1 MTIVRRTSSLVKPSN
16 RKSMR
21 NPFKTTRPAR
31 PVPLDLHQSLRR
43 TMWIGTLALGCI
55 VLTFVALMVVEDRT
69 DARLRLSDEILTQAR
84 AAQALVVARQAI
96 ARGYLLE
103 ADTVV
108 LARERLARIEL
119 RRRLDS
125 LMTLT
130 APNPAHHAHVA
141 RVVAAITAWELGSL
155 APTLAAGA
163 QRRPPVARDREL
175 MADVRDAFGD
185 LVDSE
190 NALYVERAAQTRAVR
205 RIGLVSLLAEVLVLA
220 LVLGVLARRLA
231 HQADEM
237 MESERQLQEQ
247 AAELEHQT
255 QEAQELAQ
263 DLEIS
268 NEELSD
274 ALDVV
279 RAAAEAERAAVEE
292 KSRALA
298 QLDAALGGA
307 PIAFAFYDRDLRY
320 VRVNPAL
327 AALTGLPVE
336 AHRGRRIRDVLPAL
350 APIVEPILDRVISTG
365 KPVLDVEVEGPTPT
379 SPERRRSFLASY
391 YPISDNGGGLSGV
404 GAVIVDTTEQKHL
417 QEQLRQSQKM
427 EAVGQLAGGIAHD
440 FNNMLTAI
448 KSFSELLLSDMPDD
462 GQHRGDVVEIRS
474 AADRAAALTRQ
485 LLAFSR
491 RQLLQPVQ
499 LDINQ
504 VVRGLEDML
513 GRLLGEDIDCV
524 WRLDPALDLAIAD
537 PSQIDQ
543 ILLNLAVNARDA
555 MPKGGR
561 LTIETA
567 NVWIDQ
573 EYADRVG
580 DVPAGR
586 YVVLAVSDTGIGMD
600 AETRGRIFEPFFTT
614 KEPGRGTG
622 LGLSTVYG
630 IVRQSDGHISVYSEP
645 ERGTTFR
652 IYLPRSEAL
661 SRRVTPARLV
671 TRPAPTGSETV
682 LLVEDDPAVRL
693 VAARILGRQG
703 YRVFEAPTPE
713 EALSIVD
720 RHAGAIDLIMTDLVL
735 PQMSGRELAERVLE
749 TAPEIKVLFM
759 SGYTDD
765 AVIRRGLLEP
775 GMAFLGKP
783 FTVDEMA
790 RTVRRALDGT
800 PAGRP

>member
-1 MTIVRRTSSLVKPSN
+1 MRFPFTSRGPS
-16 RKSMR
+16 S
-21 NPFKTTRPAR
+21 A
-31 PVPLDLHQSLRR
+31 VPPDLRQSIRR
-43 TMWIGTLALGCI
+43 TMLVGSLALGGI
-55 VLTFVALMVVEDRT
+55 VLTFVGVTMAEDRT
-69 DARLRLSDEILTQAR
+69 DGRLRLSDEIL
-84 AAQALVVARQAI
+84 AQARQAQSLVI
-96 ARGYLLE
+96 ARQALARGYLLA
-103 ADTVV
+103 ADTVAI
-108 LARERLARIEL
+108 ARERLARAEL

-125 LMTLT
+125 LIVLT
-130 APNPAHHAHVA
+130 ASNPAHHAHVA
-141 RVVAAITAWELGSL
+141 RINTTIRAWEEGSL
-155 APTLAAGA
+155 EPALAAGISRA
-163 QRRPPVARDREL
+163 RLVERDRAL
-175 MADVRDAFGD
+175 MADVRDAFAD
-185 LVDSE
+185 LVASE
-190 NALYVERAAQTRAVR
+190 NTLYIARAAATRLVR
-205 RIGLVSLLAEVLVLA
+205 RTGLGFLIAEVLVVG
-220 LVLGVLARRLA
+220 LVLGRLVRRVQR
-231 HQADEM
+231 QATEL
-237 MESERQLQEQ
+237 MESQSQLEAQ

-274 ALDVV
+274 ALDVAK
-279 RAAAEAERAAVEE
+279 AAADAERTAVHE
-292 KSRALA
+292 KSQALA

-307 PIAFAFYDRDLRY
+307 PIGFAFYDRDLRY

-327 AALTGLPVE
+327 AALTGLPVDS
-336 AHRGRRIRDVLPAL
+336 HRGRRIRDLFPAL
-350 APIVEPILDRVISTG
+350 APTVEPILERVMATG
-365 KPVLDVEVEGPTPT
+365 KAVLEVEVEGPTPS
-379 SPERRRSFLASY
+379 SPDRPRSFLASY
-391 YPISDNGGGLSGV
+391 YPIVANGEGLSGV
-404 GAVIVDTTEQKHL
+404 GVVIVDTTERKHL
-417 QEQLRQSQKM
+417 QEQLRQAQKM

-448 KSFSELLLSDMPDD
+448 KSFSELLLADMPD
-462 GQHRGDVVEIRS
+462 GSQRGDVMEIRA

-504 VVRGLEDML
+504 VVRSLEDML

-524 WRLDPALDLAIAD
+524 WRLDPELDLAIAD
-537 PSQIDQ
+537 PSQMEQ
-543 ILLNLAVNARDA
+543 VLLNLAVNARDA

-573 EYADRVG
+573 EYAERVG

-600 AETRGRIFEPFFTT
+600 AATRERIFEPFFTT
-614 KEPGRGTG
+614 KEPGKGTG

-630 IVRQSDGHISVYSEP
+630 IIRQSNGHVAVYSEP

-652 IYLPRSEAL
+652 LYLPRSEAL

-671 TRPAPTGSETV
+671 TKPAPTGTETV

-703 YRVFEAPTPE
+703 YRVFEAPTPQ
-713 EALSIVD
+713 EALSIVE
-720 RHAGAIDLIMTDLVL
+720 RHGGAIDLMMTDLVL
-735 PQMSGRELAERVLE
+735 PQMSGRELAERVQA
-749 TAPEIKVLFM
+749 TAPEMRVLFM

-783 FTVDEMA
+783 FTVEEMA
-790 RTVRRALDGT
+790 RTVRRALDGI
-800 PAGRP
+800 AAARR